1 MRIKVHRSAKVDLLD
16 ARLFYEEQQEGLGD
30 YFSSSLESDIESLKL
45 YAGIH
50 RQHRGYYKAL
60 SQRFP
65 YSIYYRIVDD
75 TIRIYAV
82 LDNRA
87 NPSDNDERL
96 DAADRL
102 HP

>member
-16 ARLFYEEQQEGLGD
+16 ARLFYENQQEGLGD
-30 YFSSSLESDIESLKL
+30 YFTSSLESDIESLKV

-50 RQHRGYYKAL
+50 RQHRGFYKAL

-65 YSIYYRIVDD
+65 YSIYYRIVNGVV
-75 TIRIYAV
+75 RIFAV

-87 NPSDNDERL
+87 NLDDNDNRL
-96 DAADRL
+96 DASRRL

>member
-50 RQHRGYYKAL
+50 PKHRGFYKAL
-60 SQRFP
+60 SERFP
-65 YSIYYRIVDD
+65 YSIYYRIVDGV
-75 TIRIYAV
+75 IRVYAV

-87 NPSDNDERL
+87 DPQANDERL
-96 DAADRL
+96 GAAGDL
-102 HP
+102 NP

>member
-16 ARLFYEEQQEGLGD
+16 ARLFYEEQQEGL
-30 YFSSSLESDIESLKL
+30 
-45 YAGIH
+45 
-50 RQHRGYYKAL
+50 RGFYKAL

-65 YSIYYRIVDD
+65 YSIYYRIVEGVV
-75 TIRIYAV
+75 RIYAV

-96 DAADRL
+96 DAADRM

>member
-30 YFSSSLESDIESLKL
+30 YFASSLESDIESLKL

-50 RQHRGYYKAL
+50 RQYRGFFKAL

-65 YSIYYRIVDD
+65 YSIYYRIVDGVV
-75 TIRIYAV
+75 RIYAV

-87 NPSDNDERL
+87 NPADNDERL
-96 DAADRL
+96 DAAGRL

>member
-1 MRIKVHRSAKVDLLD
+1 MRIKVHRSAKVDQLD
-16 ARLFYEEQQEGLGD
+16 ARLFYENQQEGLGD
-30 YFSSSLESDIESLKL
+30 YFTSSLESDIESLKV

-50 RQHRGYYKAL
+50 RQHRGFYKAL

-65 YSIYYRIVDD
+65 YSIYYRIVNGVV
-75 TIRIYAV
+75 RIYAV

-87 NPSDNDERL
+87 NPDDNDNRL
-96 DAADRL
+96 DASSRL